1 MAFQHI
7 LVPVDGSETSYAAVA
22 KAVEL
27 AKAFGSKV
35 TVAQVLTLDPYIA
48 SEYISAGQTN
58 DLIERARVSILKTL
72 DEAKAKFQE
81 QGVAVESRL
90 LEGQVIHREIARAAT
105 EMNADLIVID
115 RKSTRLNSSHVRN
128 RHSFPTRRSSD
139 LYIASEYI
147 SAGQTNDLIER
158 ARVSILKTLDEAK
171 AKFQEQGVAVES
183 RLLEGQVIHREIA
196 RAATEMNADLIVMG
210 SHGRTGLKKLFL
222 GSVAQSVLGEGNV
235 PVLIVR

>member
-7 LVPVDGSETSYAAVA
+7 LVPVDGSETSYAAVT

-35 TVAQVLTLDPYIA
+35 TVAQVLTLDP
-48 SEYISAGQTN
+48 
-58 DLIERARVSILKTL
+58 
-72 DEAKAKFQE
+72 
-81 QGVAVESRL
+81 
-90 LEGQVIHREIARAAT
+90 
-105 EMNADLIVID
+105 
-115 RKSTRLNSSHVRN
+115 
-128 RHSFPTRRSSD
+128 
-139 LYIASEYI
+139 YIASEYI